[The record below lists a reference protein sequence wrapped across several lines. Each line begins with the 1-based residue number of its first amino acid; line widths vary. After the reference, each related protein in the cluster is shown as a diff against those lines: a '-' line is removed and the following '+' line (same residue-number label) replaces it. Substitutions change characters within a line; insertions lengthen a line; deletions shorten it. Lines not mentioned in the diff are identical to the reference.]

1 MPPNCPQS
9 LQPSWAVQLSLVH
22 HGAPVLESFNLC
34 SLVHHVSI
42 VVCIVL
48 QWETIVWK
56 QDETSTR
63 LVPREQWLKWLIAS
77 LQVTFI
83 PCQELQ
89 VNEGFGRKV
98 PESAPFSAPYA
109 DQTTEDGNQTFGWPP
124 NWVCRSKQTH
134 CNSVK
139 RRVVATC
146 KWDQMSVSYVSDT
159 LSRDVTWFGV
169 SNTHKHI
176 ETLFQRSQPDRP
188 PAASGDHYPMCSPQ
202 IWVAFVGL
210 HGSLWQNGLILCVS
224 CLQPNC
230 ISISSAEASQRSGSL
245 SPKSPDKSDGSPK
258 EALDITETAEICGTE
273 QAGILGHVT
282 ATCRSHCMHLYVE
295 IL

>member
-1 MPPNCPQS
+1 MVDPQNYGFQYENGLIWMIWGYHHFRKPAYGYMIWGPIYSMVWLSGGDASLAQTLLLCGQVFETGTDNPWQAKFGPLKLTFWPFLTVLRLSQWDWQMRMTWSVKMPPNCPQS
-9 LQPSWAVQLSLVH
+9 LQPSWAVQLSLEH

-42 VVCIVL
+42 VICIVL

-63 LVPREQWLKWLIAS
+63 LVPREQWLIAS

-139 RRVVATC
+139 RCVVATC

-176 ETLFQRSQPDRP
+176 
-188 PAASGDHYPMCSPQ
+188 M
-202 IWVAFVGL
+202 
-210 HGSLWQNGLILCVS
+210 
-224 CLQPNC
+224 
-230 ISISSAEASQRSGSL
+230 
-245 SPKSPDKSDGSPK
+245 
-258 EALDITETAEICGTE
+258 
-273 QAGILGHVT
+273 
-282 ATCRSHCMHLYVE
+282 
-295 IL
+295 